1 MYIFYMKFG
10 SPQKG
15 GSDIIKDDR
24 SSRSASPGRNVG
36 SFIPRCSL
44 SNQVLSTTR
53 IAAWASC
60 MDMKGMVGVFNC
72 FVFKDD
78 EMK

>member
-1 MYIFYMKFG
+1 MKFG
-10 SPQKG
+10 SPKKVG
-15 GSDIIKDDR
+15 RISFDHR

-53 IAAWASC
+53 IAAWAPC
-60 MDMKGMVGVFNC
+60 MDMKVMVGVFNC